1 MAERESRRDNKAMDG
16 RWSLLGTTALVT
28 GGTKGIGHAIVEE
41 LARFGAAV
49 HTCARNEAELETCLK
64 KWEGMKLNVTG
75 SACDVSLPA
84 EREKLMERVA
94 SIFHGKLHILV
105 NNAGT
110 AIWKAATDH
119 TLEDYRHV
127 MSTNLD
133 SAFHLS
139 QLAHPLLEA
148 SGRGSIVFIS
158 SVAAI
163 VGIRNCSGA
172 MDQLTRSL
180 ACEWAKEG
188 IRTNCVS
195 PGIIRTPIN
204 HHLLEDKEIL
214 AAESNRALLGRV
226 GEAAE
231 VAAVV
236 AFLCLPA
243 SLYINGQVIVVDG
256 GRTVNGN
263 A

>member
-1 MAERESRRDNKAMDG
+1 
-16 RWSLLGTTALVT
+16 
-28 GGTKGIGHAIVEE
+28 
-41 LARFGAAV
+41 
-49 HTCARNEAELETCLK
+49 
-64 KWEGMKLNVTG
+64 
-75 SACDVSLPA
+75 
-84 EREKLMERVA
+84 
-94 SIFHGKLHILV
+94 
-105 NNAGT
+105 
-110 AIWKAATDH
+110 
-119 TLEDYRHV
+119 

-188 IRTNCVS
+188 NRTNCVS
-195 PGIIRTPIN
+195 PGFIRTPIN

-243 SLYINGQVIVVDG
+243 SLYINGQVIVVAG